1 MYVRTSYMKRLVTIS
16 AILLTSMVS
25 SAALSAQEQER
36 HETLT
41 AVIKTDSRRVVE
53 RLGKLSTGL
62 EGVRRVI
69 SPLGEGDP
77 IR

>member
-62 EGVRRVI
+62 EDVRRVI

>member
-1 MYVRTSYMKRLVTIS
+1 MKRLVTIS